1 MHARFQQALTAD
13 GVNARPRCVSE
24 AHGRKKRWLLRPG
37 GSMYGPLTRP
47 VCLGQPQLISPWHEW
62 TKQQIT
68 LEKKSSIECLK
79 KPPKSKLHRFFQL
92 ANSKYLWTEHF
103 LSGRKENCVCVC
115 WWLTLGLYW
124 SLGLMLHFT
133 WSLPPSSTKHICPTS
148 TRWTVF
154 YYASSLA
161 AFAIF
166 SLSRLFCGCDWW
178 KVFRLAT
185 YIHLNS
191 ELISPWS
198 NINPIKLLMASLSC

>member
-115 WWLTLGLYW
+115 L
-124 SLGLMLHFT
+124 LMTHTGPVLIP
-133 WSLPPSSTKHICPTS
+133 WA
-148 TRWTVF
+148 
-154 YYASSLA
+154 YASFHLISATILDKAHLSNIYAVNCLLLRLLAGGVRHFQPLQTLLRLRLMESLQ
-161 AFAIF
+161 I
-166 SLSRLFCGCDWW
+166 GH
-178 KVFRLAT
+178 
-185 YIHLNS
+185 IHSS
-191 ELISPWS
+191 ELRI
-198 NINPIKLLMASLSC
+198 NIAMI